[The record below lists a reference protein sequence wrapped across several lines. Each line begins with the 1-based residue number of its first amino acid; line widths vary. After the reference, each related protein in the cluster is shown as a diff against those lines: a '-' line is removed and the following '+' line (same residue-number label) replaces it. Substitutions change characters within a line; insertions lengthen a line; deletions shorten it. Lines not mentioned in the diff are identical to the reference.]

1 VIYLNLECDLELAD
15 AHDADKESASDVGAP
30 AAEILRLRWAT
41 PMSAKIRC
49 GKADDAD
56 FLARVMMLASRGHLR
71 RGVWDLIAGG
81 SEANCLDYL
90 RRLALSEPVSLCHYS
105 SFLVA
110 EHDGRPAAA
119 LCGFD
124 PRNGG
129 WQLLNEAMQRVQRDK
144 GWTQADEKASADRT
158 AAIWPCT
165 FDTLDRAWVVESVAT
180 LPEFRRRGLADALMA
195 EVLRT
200 GWTRGSR
207 IAQLTI
213 LIGNTAAQRAY
224 EKAGFRVEGEK
235 RHRDFEAALGAA
247 GFMRMVREY

>member
-1 VIYLNLECDLELAD
+1 MSSYDD
-15 AHDADKESASDVGAP
+15 GMP
-30 AAEILRLRWAT
+30 AGEILRLRWGT
-41 PMSAKIRC
+41 SMSAKIRC
-49 GKADDAD
+49 GKADDAG
-56 FLARVMMLASRGHLR
+56 FLARVMMLASRGHLP

-90 RRLALSEPVSLCHYS
+90 RRLALTEPVSLCHYS
-105 SFLVA
+105 SFIVA

-124 PRNGG
+124 PRDGG
-129 WQLLNEAMQRVQRDK
+129 WQLLNEAMQRVQRQK

-158 AAIWPCT
+158 AAIWQCT
-165 FDTLDRAWVVESVAT
+165 FDTLDRAWVIESVAT

-195 EVLRT
+195 EILRT
-200 GWTRGSR
+200 GWTRGCR
-207 IAQLTI
+207 VAQLTI

-235 RHRDFEAALGAA
+235 RHADFADELGAP

>member
-1 VIYLNLECDLELAD
+1 MDLAD
-15 AHDADKESASDVGAP
+15 VHDPDKESALDVGLR
-30 AAEILRLRWAT
+30 AAEILKLRSGT
-41 PMSAKIRC
+41 SMSAKIRC

-56 FLARVMMLASRGHLR
+56 FLARVMMLASRGHLP

-124 PRNGG
+124 PRDGG
-129 WQLLNEAMQRVQRDK
+129 WQLLNEAMQRVQRQK
-144 GWTQADEKASADRT
+144 GWTLADERASADRT
-158 AAIWPCT
+158 APVWPCT
-165 FDTLDRAWVVESVAT
+165 FDTLDHAWVIESVAT

-207 IAQLTI
+207 VAQLTI

-235 RHRDFEAALGAA
+235 RHADFADVLGAP

>member
-1 VIYLNLECDLELAD
+1 MN
-15 AHDADKESASDVGAP
+15 
-30 AAEILRLRWAT
+30 T
-41 PMSAKIRC
+41 KIRP
-49 GKADDAD
+49 GSPEDAD

-81 SEANCLDYL
+81 SETNCLDYL

-105 SFLVA
+105 SFIVA

-124 PRNGG
+124 PRAGG
-129 WQLLNEAMQRVQRDK
+129 WEVLADAMKNVQREI
-144 GWTQADEKASADRT
+144 GWSQADERASAVRT
-158 AAIWPCT
+158 APVWQCT
-165 FDTLDRAWVVESVAT
+165 FDTLEGAWVVESVAT
-180 LPEFRRRGLADALMA
+180 LPEFRRRGLADALMSEILEA
-195 EVLRT
+195 GRA
-200 GWTRGSR
+200 RGHR

-213 LIGNTAAQRAY
+213 LIGNIAAQRAY

-235 RHRDFEAALGAA
+235 RHPDFEAALGAP